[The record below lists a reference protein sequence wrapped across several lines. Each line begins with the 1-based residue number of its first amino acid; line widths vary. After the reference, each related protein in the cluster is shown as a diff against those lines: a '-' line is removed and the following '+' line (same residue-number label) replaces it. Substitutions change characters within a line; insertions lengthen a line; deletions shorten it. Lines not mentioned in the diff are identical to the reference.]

1 MEASFQIQSL
11 KSQIENMKLQ
21 IDNIQMQSNNMFM
34 MNNNPICEQI
44 LNLSIQMFNA
54 GIQAF
59 NTGKNFFMMIII
71 QKYYKDLRKISD
83 QINLIINTNNMLQ
96 MQQPIMLQQP
106 IQQQQLENSKKD
118 YKNIVFENARCP
130 NGKLKTNI
138 VAKFGTTVKEV
149 LDQYM
154 LRVYGT
160 INKNLVFISLATQIN
175 RDDEKRVIEDY
186 FKQFNNPVQ
195 VLEFNI

>member
-1 MEASFQIQSL
+1 MEASFQIQTL

-34 MNNNPICEQI
+34 MNNNQLSEQI
-44 LNLSIQMFNA
+44 LNLSIQLLNA

-59 NTGKNFFMMIII
+59 NTGKNMYMMMNI
-71 QKYYKDLRKISD
+71 QKFYEELRKISD

-106 IQQQQLENSKKD
+106 IQQQQFENSKNE
-118 YKNIVFENARCP
+118 YKNILFENGRCP
-130 NGKLKTNI
+130 NGKFKTNI

-160 INKNLVFISLATQIN
+160 INKNLVFISLAAQIN
-175 RDDEKRVIEDY
+175 KDDEKRVIEDY

>member
-1 MEASFQIQSL
+1 MMQIQAI

-21 IDNIQMQSNNMFM
+21 LDNIQMQNNNIFI
-34 MNNNPICEQI
+34 MNNPGEQL
-44 LNLSIQMFNA
+44 LNLSIQMINA

-59 NTGKNFFMMIII
+59 NTGKNMYMMMNI
-71 QKYYKDLRKISD
+71 QKFYEELRKISD

-130 NGKLKTNI
+130 NGKFKTNI

-160 INKNLVFISLATQIN
+160 TNKNLVFISLAIQIN

-186 FKQFNNPVQ
+186 FKSSNNSVQ
-195 VLEFNI
+195 VIEI

>member
-21 IDNIQMQSNNMFM
+21 IDNIEMQSNNMFM
-34 MNNNPICEQI
+34 MNNNQLSEQI
-44 LNLSIQMFNA
+44 LNLSIQLLNA

-59 NTGKNFFMMIII
+59 NTGKNMYMMMNI
-71 QKYYKDLRKISD
+71 QKFYEELRKISD

-130 NGKLKTNI
+130 NGKFKTNI

-160 INKNLVFISLATQIN
+160 TNKNLVFIFLAAKIN

-186 FKQFNNPVQ
+186 FKSSNNIVQ
-195 VLEFNI
+195 VIEI

>member
-1 MEASFQIQSL
+1 MEASFQIQTL

-21 IDNIQMQSNNMFM
+21 IDNIEMQSNNMFM

-59 NTGKNFFMMIII
+59 NTGKNMHMMMNI
-71 QKYYKDLRKISD
+71 QKFYEELRKISD

-118 YKNIVFENARCP
+118 YKNIVFNNARCP
-130 NGKLKTNI
+130 NGKFKTNI

-160 INKNLVFISLATQIN
+160 TNKNLVFISLAEQIN
-175 RDDEKRVIEDY
+175 RNDEKRVIEDY
-186 FKQFNNPVQ
+186 FKQATNPVQ

>member
-34 MNNNPICEQI
+34 MNNNQLSEQI
-44 LNLSIQMFNA
+44 LNLSIQLLNA

-59 NTGKNFFMMIII
+59 NTGKNMYMMMNI
-71 QKYYKDLRKISD
+71 QKFYEELRKISD

-130 NGKLKTNI
+130 NGKFKTNI

-160 INKNLVFISLATQIN
+160 TNKNLVFIFLAAKIN

-186 FKQFNNPVQ
+186 FKSSNNIVQ
-195 VLEFNI
+195 VIEI

>member
-34 MNNNPICEQI
+34 MNNNQLSEQI
-44 LNLSIQMFNA
+44 LNLSIQLLNA

-59 NTGKNFFMMIII
+59 NTGKNMHMMMNI
-71 QKYYKDLRKISD
+71 QKFYEELRKISD

-130 NGKLKTNI
+130 NGKFKTNI

-160 INKNLVFISLATQIN
+160 TNKNLVFISLATQIN

-186 FKQFNNPVQ
+186 FKQVNNPVQ

>member
-1 MEASFQIQSL
+1 MEASFQIQTL

-44 LNLSIQMFNA
+44 LNLSIQLLNA

-59 NTGKNFFMMIII
+59 NTGKNMHMMMNI
-71 QKYYKDLRKISD
+71 QKFYEELRKISD

-106 IQQQQLENSKKD
+106 IQQQQFENSKNE
-118 YKNIVFENARCP
+118 YKNILFENARCP
-130 NGKLKTNI
+130 NGKFKTNI

-160 INKNLVFISLATQIN
+160 TNKNLVFISLAVKIN

-186 FKQFNNPVQ
+186 FKSSNNIVQ
-195 VLEFNI
+195 VIEI

>member
-1 MEASFQIQSL
+1 MEASFQIQTL

-44 LNLSIQMFNA
+44 LNLSIQLLNA

-59 NTGKNFFMMIII
+59 NTGKNMYMMMNI
-71 QKYYKDLRKISD
+71 QKFYEELRKISD

-130 NGKLKTNI
+130 NGKFKTNI

-160 INKNLVFISLATQIN
+160 TNKNLVFISLAEQIN
-175 RDDEKRVIEDY
+175 RNDEKRVIEDY
-186 FKQFNNPVQ
+186 FKQATNPVQ
-195 VLEFNI
+195 VSEFNI

>member
-1 MEASFQIQSL
+1 
-11 KSQIENMKLQ
+11 MKLQ
-21 IDNIQMQSNNMFM
+21 IDNIEMQSNNMFI
-34 MNNNPICEQI
+34 MNNNQLSEQI
-44 LNLSIQMFNA
+44 LNLSIQLLNA

-59 NTGKNFFMMIII
+59 NTGKNMYMMMNI
-71 QKYYKDLRKISD
+71 QKFYEELRKISD

-106 IQQQQLENSKKD
+106 IQQQQLENSEKD
-118 YKNIVFENARCP
+118 YKNIVFNNARCP
-130 NGKLKTNI
+130 NGKFKTNI

-149 LDQYM
+149 LVQYM

-160 INKNLVFISLATQIN
+160 TNKNLVFIFLAVKIN

-186 FKQFNNPVQ
+186 FKSSNNIVQ
-195 VLEFNI
+195 VIEI

>member
-21 IDNIQMQSNNMFM
+21 IDNIEMQSNNMFM
-34 MNNNPICEQI
+34 MNNNQLSEQI

-59 NTGKNFFMMIII
+59 NTGKNFFMTMII
-71 QKYYKDLRKISD
+71 QKYYKHLRKISD

-106 IQQQQLENSKKD
+106 IQQQQFENSKKAH
-118 YKNIVFENARCP
+118 KNIVFENSRCP
-130 NGKLKTNI
+130 NGKFKTNI

-160 INKNLVFISLATQIN
+160 YNKNLVFISLAAKIN

-186 FKQFNNPVQ
+186 FKSSSNIVQ
-195 VLEFNI
+195 VIEI

>member
-21 IDNIQMQSNNMFM
+21 IDNIEMQSNNMFM
-34 MNNNPICEQI
+34 MNNNQLSEQI
-44 LNLSIQMFNA
+44 LNLSIQLLNA

-59 NTGKNFFMMIII
+59 NTGKNMHMMMNI
-71 QKYYKDLRKISD
+71 QKFYEELRKISD

-118 YKNIVFENARCP
+118 YKNIVFENGRCP
-130 NGKLKTNI
+130 NGKFKTNI

-160 INKNLVFISLATQIN
+160 TNKNLCFIYFATQIN
-175 RDDEKRVIEDY
+175 RDDEKKVIEDY
-186 FKQFNNPVQ
+186 FKQVNNPVQ
-195 VLEFNI
+195 VSEFNI